1 MKTNVKRKLSDLV
14 KLSVELNEEQNA
26 AYNVILQNK
35 ITVLKGSAGSG
46 KSMLAAYA
54 ALNLLFSKEY
64 DKIIITRP
72 TVTAGEDQGWLPG
85 NIDAK
90 LAPYTAALYD
100 NMTRLYD
107 SMKIESLIQE
117 GKIEVIPLGFMRGR
131 NMMDCVV
138 VVDEAQN
145 ITDKQ
150 MELML
155 GRLCGGA
162 KMILCGDSRQCD
174 LKSQKESGF
183 DFLCYQL
190 KDVEGIEV
198 VTLLQNHRD
207 PIVERILEIYENRK

>member
-1 MKTNVKRKLSDLV
+1 MKQNVKKKLSDLV
-14 KLSVELNEEQNA
+14 TFHVELNDEQRE
-26 AYNVILQNK
+26 AYNTILKNK
-35 ITVLKGSAGSG
+35 VTVLKGSAGSG
-46 KSMLAAYA
+46 KSMLAAYT
-54 ALNLLFSKEY
+54 ALELLFTKEY
-64 DKIIITRP
+64 EKIIITRP

-90 LAPYTAALYD
+90 LAPYTAAIYD

-131 NMMDCVV
+131 NMMNCIV

-155 GRLCGGA
+155 GRLCTGS
-162 KMILCGDSRQCD
+162 KIILCGDSRQCD
-174 LKSQKESGF
+174 LRNSKESGF
-183 DFLCYQL
+183 DFICYEL
-190 KDVEGIEV
+190 KDIEGFEV
-198 VTLLQNHRD
+198 VTLLKNHRD